1 MPGATLYSGNGCH
14 VDCDDGYVASGITR
28 CVAGGFVEY
37 ATCVEE
43 NAPAPTTAPTA
54 AADPDPTAAPTAADS
69 AGPTCADSTS
79 WYRKKTKNTCEGYVA
94 KKSKYCKS
102 KTTDS
107 EGVSALEACPVTC
120 DECPPWPCED
130 STSWYLSGVVLNIA
144 RHSFRPDRWRKKA
157 KNTCE
162 GYVSKKSKYCKE
174 KVADT
179 DGVSALD
186 ACPVT
191 CLQCEVA
198 SAAPTAAPTD
208 ACADSTSWYNT
219 KKSKN
224 TCTGY
229 VAKKSKYCK
238 SKVVDADGV
247 SAIDACLETCGLC

>member
-130 STSWYLSGVVLNIA
+130 STSWCLSGRVFFYLA
-144 RHSFRPDRWRKKA
+144 RRSFRPDRYR
-157 KNTCE
+157 
-162 GYVSKKSKYCKE
+162 KKSKQ
-174 KVADT
+174 
-179 DGVSALD
+179 S
-186 ACPVT
+186 
-191 CLQCEVA
+191 CE
-198 SAAPTAAPTD
+198 
-208 ACADSTSWYNT
+208 
-219 KKSKN
+219 
-224 TCTGY
+224 GY

-238 SKVVDADGV
+238 EKVTDVDGV
-247 SAIDACLETCGLC
+247 SAIDACPATCLLCVPEETACADSTSWWSRFRRRGRRRAGRDPRAD